1 MRLHLGFRCKN
12 FVTKLLEISKIYI
25 IKNMKK
31 LIVTI
36 LLTFV
41 FTCGCTNSHNSDATF
56 PQKETQQTTNQGIS
70 KEKTS
75 LNNEEV
81 ISQSKTQEDETEK
94 LHPIDKAERDCIA
107 KVYSTYDISQC
118 SYKAMNMW
126 FKEIDKYLG
135 LLKTI
140 TTEEDYTNILKAQEN
155 WKKYQESEFV
165 ALSIIMNKQGTMF
178 QNVTVGNKT
187 NIVKERALELKE
199 LYDTLKYE

>member
-1 MRLHLGFRCKN
+1 
-12 FVTKLLEISKIYI
+12 
-25 IKNMKK
+25 MKK

-36 LLTFV
+36 LLTSV

>member
-1 MRLHLGFRCKN
+1 
-12 FVTKLLEISKIYI
+12 
-25 IKNMKK
+25 MKK

-36 LLTFV
+36 LLTSV
-41 FTCGCTNSHNSDATF
+41 FTCGCTNSHNSNATF

-70 KEKTS
+70 KEETS

-81 ISQSKTQEDETEK
+81 IPQSKTQEDEAEK

-118 SYKAMNMW
+118 SYKAMDMW

-140 TTEEDYTNILKAQEN
+140 TTEEDYTNILKAQGN

-178 QNVTVGNKT
+178 QNVAVGNKT
-187 NIVKERALELKE
+187 NIVKERALKLKE

>member
-1 MRLHLGFRCKN
+1 
-12 FVTKLLEISKIYI
+12 
-25 IKNMKK
+25 MKK

-70 KEKTS
+70 KEETS

>member
-1 MRLHLGFRCKN
+1 
-12 FVTKLLEISKIYI
+12 
-25 IKNMKK
+25 MKK

-70 KEKTS
+70 KEETS

-178 QNVTVGNKT
+178 QNVAVGNKT
-187 NIVKERALELKE
+187 NVVKERALELKE

>member
-1 MRLHLGFRCKN
+1 
-12 FVTKLLEISKIYI
+12 
-25 IKNMKK
+25 MKK

-36 LLTFV
+36 LLTSV

-56 PQKETQQTTNQGIS
+56 PQKEIQQTTNQGIS
-70 KEKTS
+70 EDETS

-81 ISQSKTQEDETEK
+81 ISQSKTQEDGTEK
-94 LHPIDKAERDCIA
+94 LHPIDKTERDCIT

-118 SYKAMNMW
+118 SYKAMDMW

-155 WKKYQESEFV
+155 WKKYQEAEFV
-165 ALSIIMNKQGTMF
+165 ALSPIMNKQGTMF
-178 QNVTVGNKT
+178 QNVAVGNKT
-187 NIVKERALELKE
+187 NVVKERALELKE
-199 LYDTLKYE
+199 LYNTLKYE

>member
-1 MRLHLGFRCKN
+1 
-12 FVTKLLEISKIYI
+12 
-25 IKNMKK
+25 MKK

-36 LLTFV
+36 LLTSV
-41 FTCGCTNSHNSDATF
+41 LTVGCTLKN
-56 PQKETQQTTNQGIS
+56 KEETLSQNEIIQQTNQGVNQETS
-70 KEKTS
+70 EETS
-75 LNNEEV
+75 LNNEEAAP
-81 ISQSKTQEDETEK
+81 QSKTQEDETEK

-118 SYKAMNMW
+118 SYKAMDMW

-140 TTEEDYTNILKAQEN
+140 TTEEDYTKILKAQED

-178 QNVTVGNKT
+178 QNVAVGNKT
-187 NIVKERALELKE
+187 YVVKERALELKE

>member
-1 MRLHLGFRCKN
+1 
-12 FVTKLLEISKIYI
+12 
-25 IKNMKK
+25 MKK

-36 LLTFV
+36 LLTSV

-70 KEKTS
+70 EDETS
-75 LNNEEV
+75 LNNEEA

-118 SYKAMNMW
+118 SYKAMDMW
-126 FKEIDKYLG
+126 LKEIDKYLG

-155 WKKYQESEFV
+155 WKKYQEAEFV
-165 ALSIIMNKQGTMF
+165 ALSPIMNKQGTMF
-178 QNVTVGNKT
+178 QNVAVGNKT
-187 NIVKERALELKE
+187 NVVKERALELKE

>member
-1 MRLHLGFRCKN
+1 
-12 FVTKLLEISKIYI
+12 
-25 IKNMKK
+25 MKK

-36 LLTFV
+36 LLTSV

-70 KEKTS
+70 KEETS